1 MERALCPVLIGR
13 EPELTALE
21 DALLAAKRGDGRIV
35 LLAGEAG
42 LGKTRLATELQ
53 RRALKIGMT
62 VLWGGCSEAELAL
75 PYLPFLEAIGNHLAM
90 TDLEKVRQR
99 LGPARRE
106 LAHLFPQLEPDAG
119 ASEQGDPTQA
129 KLRLFEA
136 ILALLRIPAE
146 KDGVLI
152 ILEDLHWSDASTRE
166 LLDYMT
172 RRLTGLRAM
181 VLGTYR
187 SDELHRKH
195 PLAPMV
201 QSWRRT
207 RAAEVIELEPLP
219 PDGIAGMVGAIFDS
233 KEITAEFRDF
243 LHGRSEGNPFVLEEL
258 LKAAL
263 DRGDIYRGPE
273 HWERK
278 ALQELRL
285 PQTVKDTILLRVER
299 LSPEQSEILQTA
311 AVLGP
316 SFGYGTLVAV
326 SGRNEA
332 TVQAS
337 LHASIQ
343 QQLMEEEPDGIG
355 RYRFRH
361 ALTREAIYEDMIAPR
376 REQLHSRAADMLAD
390 QSGTAPIDLAFHL
403 FAAGRWGDA
412 IPVGIKAAEDAERN
426 AAYREAARIYERML
440 SHVRD
445 DLTRGQLLCR
455 LGDAHFRA
463 GDPGRAQR
471 YLEEGIALLEST
483 GQLRD
488 AASFRLVLGRCHWE
502 RSRPEVARR
511 EYERA
516 RAELDRFGPS
526 EDLAIAYIRLAG
538 LHFFDHENVE
548 TRDLARRAIEVAE
561 AAKAESARIWAGV
574 FLGGALVSLGQPD
587 EGLAI
592 MDASCRE
599 ATARGLH
606 LIAANAL
613 NNSIILRLLSL
624 RAKDALRQLSQ
635 WDSLRIGGLPSRL
648 EYYDYGQV
656 WFFLGYPQKA
666 RAFYEKAIALARQ
679 AEASTFEAW
688 FDRGLAA
695 SVSALGRPREAISLL
710 PARETQREMQ
720 DQFGYALWLIRLLID
735 AGDIELAV
743 AEGLSVLE
751 NHRLA
756 STPQG
761 KALSDEVVEAF
772 VRGGKLAEAERM
784 VALAGTDPDLSQV
797 PYQDRMEGRLALAK
811 NDLESARKS
820 ITAAVVG
827 FEEAG
832 FGLEEM
838 RTRRALA
845 EVELA
850 AEKREPAEAQLRKI
864 VELADEREA
873 IFEGNR
879 AREMLAGLGIEI
891 ARAGPE
897 QTDEIV
903 EVSERLVTVL
913 FLDIRGYSGMSQKQ
927 APDAVVDNVATL
939 YRWARQEVERH
950 HGLVDQYEG
959 DAVMATFNVTGS
971 RLDHCVQALEA
982 AIAIRDKA
990 TAAGLPVGAAI
1001 AVGPAVVGRLSA
1013 GSKVST
1019 YGEVANLASRLQG
1032 KAAAGEIL
1040 LAEEAHRRVRDW
1052 LGERGLVAAQE
1063 QLELKGYDAAVNAY
1077 RIAASAPVV
1086 TPLD

>member
-13 EPELTALE
+13 ESELTALE

-62 VLWGGCSEAELAL
+62 VLWGGCSEADLAL
-75 PYLPFLEAIGNHLAM
+75 PYLPFLEAIGNHLA
-90 TDLEKVRQR
+90 TSDLEKIRQR

-106 LAHLFPQLEPDAG
+106 LAHLFPQIEPDAG
-119 ASEQGDPTQA
+119 VSEQGDPTQA

-146 KDGVLI
+146 NDGVLI

-187 SDELHRKH
+187 TDELHRKH

-233 KEITAEFRDF
+233 KEITPEFRDF

-273 HWERK
+273 RWERK

-299 LSPEQSEILQTA
+299 LSAEQAEILQTA

-316 SFGYGTLVAV
+316 SFAYQALVAV
-326 SGRNEA
+326 SGRDEP
-332 TVQAS
+332 TVQAA

-343 QQLMEEEPDGIG
+343 QQLMEEEPNATG

-376 REQLHSRAADMLAD
+376 REQLHGRAADMLED
-390 QSGTAPIDLAFHL
+390 QPGSAPIDIAFHL

-426 AAYREAARIYERML
+426 AAYREAATLYERML
-440 SHVRD
+440 AHVRD
-445 DLTRGQLLCR
+445 ELTRGQLVCR
-455 LGDAHFRA
+455 LGDAHFRLS
-463 GDPGRAQR
+463 DPGRAQR
-471 YLEEGIALLEST
+471 YLEEGIPLLE
-483 GQLRD
+483 GLDQRRE
-488 AASFRLVLGRCHWE
+488 AARYRLVLGRCYWE
-502 RSRPEVARR
+502 RSRPDAARA

-516 RAELDRFGPS
+516 RAELEPFGPS
-526 EDLAIAYIRLAG
+526 EDLANAYIRLAG
-538 LHFFDHENVE
+538 LHFFELEDVE
-548 TRDLARRAIEVAE
+548 ARDMARRAIDVAE
-561 AAKAESARIWAGV
+561 AAHAEPARIWAGV

-587 EGLAI
+587 EGFAI
-592 MDASCRE
+592 MDASYRD
-599 ATARGLH
+599 ASARSLH

-613 NNSIILRLLSL
+613 HNALILRCLAL
-624 RAKDALRQLSQ
+624 RAKDAFRQLPLYE
-635 WDSLRIGGLPSRL
+635 SLRIGGQPNRL
-648 EYYDYGQV
+648 ENYDHGEV
-656 WFFLGYPQKA
+656 WWCFGYPAKA
-666 RAFYEKAIALARQ
+666 RRFYETAIALARQ
-679 AEASTFEAW
+679 QEAWTFEAW
-688 FDRGLAA
+688 FHRSLAL
-695 SVSALGRPREAISLL
+695 SVSALGRTHDAIAVLPSRES
-710 PARETQREMQ
+710 QRELQ
-720 DQFGYALWLIRLLID
+720 DLHRYTAYLIRLLID
-735 AGDIELAV
+735 DGELERAAAESLAV
-743 AEGLSVLE
+743 IGQPK
-751 NHRLA
+751 LA
-756 STPQG
+756 SAEQDKG
-761 KALSDEVVEAF
+761 LCDVVVEALTS
-772 VRGGKLAEAERM
+772 GGRLLEAAQM
-784 VALAGTDPDLSQV
+784 VAIAGKRADPTQV
-797 PYQDRMEGRLALAK
+797 PYQDRMEGRLALAN
-811 NDLESARKS
+811 NDIDAARRS
-820 ITAAVVG
+820 LNAAVAA

-832 FGLEEM
+832 YGLEEM

-845 EVELA
+845 RVELA
-850 AEKREPAEAQLRKI
+850 AGKNEAAEAQLRKI

-873 IFEGNR
+873 IFEGDR
-879 AREMLAGLGIEI
+879 AREMLAELGIEI
-891 ARAGPE
+891 ARAGPL

-913 FLDIRGYSGMSQKQ
+913 FIDIRGYSGMSQKQ
-927 APDAVVDNVATL
+927 APDALVDSVASL

-950 HGLVDQYEG
+950 YGLVDQYEG

-971 RLDHCVQALEA
+971 RLDHCVQALDA

-990 TAAGLPVGAAI
+990 TAAGLPIGAAI
-1001 AVGPAVVGRLSA
+1001 AVGPAVVGRLSTD
-1013 GSKVST
+1013 SKVST

-1040 LAEEAHRRVRDW
+1040 LAEEAHRRVREW
-1052 LGERGLVAAQE
+1052 LRERGLAAVQE

-1077 RIAASAPVV
+1077 RLAPSVALM